1 VKSTSRCTPAVQ
13 RRPTD
18 PLQLALPGRT
28 LLLVA
33 GLPGAGKSTLLT
45 SMPRTPGVVVL
56 DSDSRRATLARLLP
70 GVPYRWYRGVV
81 HLWHRLAILAAAAS
95 GAPTV
100 VVHLPAT
107 AVTTRVAVARLA
119 ALTGR
124 AAHLLWLDV
133 DAVEARR
140 AQQVRGRILTPRSF
154 AQHAENAATT
164 AAELR
169 AGRHAEGWCSVT
181 VLDRAAARQGLRLET

>member
-1 VKSTSRCTPAVQ
+1 MQ
-13 RRPTD
+13 RRPDD
-18 PLQLALPGRT
+18 PLRLALPGRT

-33 GLPGAGKSTLLT
+33 GLPGAGKSTLLAG
-45 SMPRTPGVVVL
+45 MPRTPGIVVL
-56 DSDSRRATLARLLP
+56 DSDSRRASLARLLP

-95 GAPTV
+95 DAPTV

-107 AVTTRVAVARLA
+107 AGTTRAAVARLA
-119 ALTGR
+119 TLTGR

-133 DAVEARR
+133 DAIEARR

-154 AQHAENAATT
+154 ARHAKNGAAT

-169 AGRHAEGWCSVT
+169 AGCHADGWCSVT
-181 VLDRAAARQGLRLET
+181 VLDRAAAPQGLRLET